1 LEWAHELQ
9 VVTLGTSLLTEERA
23 MSQFI
28 IDNAQWVRLGFFAT
42 IFGAMALW
50 EILDERRELRTA
62 KGRRWATNAG
72 IIVADS
78 LILRLIFPMGALGAA
93 YFTGSMGWGLFNAV
107 SVPYAVA
114 VIGAF
119 IALDFVVW
127 LQHVVFHAVPALW
140 KVHMMH
146 HADLD
151 FDVTT
156 GTRFHPIEMVISV
169 GIKAAA
175 ILLLGAPVLA
185 VLIFEVILNAT
196 SMFNHAN
203 IDIPRP
209 ADRVLRLILV
219 TPQYAPGPPFGG
231 AEGDEHE
238 LRIQSTLVGLP
249 VWHLSLSARGGPPRD
264 ADRPQATARPG
275 QKHLLAPADPAVR
288 RSRRRL
294 RHQPPRDRRG
304 FLRNRGGRRW
314 RVRRL
319 EALSDGSES
328 ADGSSELYL
337 WPGSRG
343 S

>member
-1 LEWAHELQ
+1 
-9 VVTLGTSLLTEERA
+9 

-93 YFTGSMGWGLFNAV
+93 YFAGSMGWGLFNVV

-119 IALDFVVW
+119 VALDFVVW

-156 GTRFHPIEMVISV
+156 GTRFHPIEMVISM

-185 VLIFEVILNAT
+185 VLIFEVLLNAT

-209 ADRVLRLILV
+209 ADRVLRLFVV
-219 TPQYAPGPPFGG
+219 TPDMHRVHHSVEPKETNTNFGFNLPWWDYLFG
-231 AEGDEHE
+231 TYRAQPEAGHREMKIGLKQ
-238 LRIQSTLVGLP
+238 LRDPDKNTF
-249 VWHLSLSARGGPPRD
+249 WHLLILPFV
-264 ADRPQATARPG
+264 
-275 QKHLLAPADPAVR
+275 DPAGDYDISHR
-288 RSRRRL
+288 EI
-294 RHQPPRDRRG
+294 D
-304 FLRNRGGRRW
+304 
-314 RVRRL
+314 
-319 EALSDGSES
+319 E
-328 ADGSSELYL
+328 GSSDTEA
-337 WPGSRG
+337 GVDG
-343 S
+343 V